1 MKQRLARIFGLA
13 LFVVALTACPAMI
26 GSERGAFDRTL
37 KVSGPVDLDV
47 QTGSGSVTVRTG
59 GTDTVVVRG
68 DIRVNGGDA
77 LAKVHKLEAN
87 PPIDQTGNSIRI
99 GRISDP
105 ELRRN
110 VSISY
115 EITVPP
121 QTQLRSH
128 TGSGNQNVDG
138 IKGPVEAETGSGG
151 VTIANIGGEVRTHTG
166 SGNIELDNIQG
177 AARAEAGSGSIRANK
192 IGGPFDGHTG
202 SGRITLAQAAQ
213 GDVRAEAGSGSIELE
228 GVKGGLRAGTG
239 SGNLTVAGEPTAAW
253 DVHTGSGSVTL
264 RLPQQVAFDLYAHTG
279 SGSINSDHPVTIQG
293 STNRHELRGKVRGGG
308 VPVEVRTGSGN
319 IKIE

>member
-1 MKQRLARIFGLA
+1 MTQRMGRIVTLA
-13 LFVVALTACPAMI
+13 LLVIGLTACPAMI
-26 GSERGAFDRTL
+26 GSERGSFDRTL
-37 KVSGPVDLDV
+37 KVSGAVDLDV

-59 GTDTVVVRG
+59 ATDTVQVRG
-68 DIRVNGGDA
+68 DIRVNGEDA
-77 LAKVHKLEAN
+77 LGKVHKLEAN
-87 PPIDQTGNSIRI
+87 PPIEQSGNTIRI

-115 EITVPP
+115 DITVP
-121 QTQLRSH
+121 QETRLHSH
-128 TGSGNQNVDG
+128 TGSGNQDVAG
-138 IKGPVEAETGSGG
+138 IKGPVDVETGSGG
-151 VTIANIGGEVRTHTG
+151 VTVANIGGEVRAHTG

-177 AARAEAGSGSIRANK
+177 FAQAEAGSGSIRANR
-192 IGGPFDGHTG
+192 IAGAFNGHTG
-202 SGRITLAQAAQ
+202 SGRITLFQAAQ
-213 GDVRAEAGSGSIELE
+213 GDVRAEAGSGSIELD

-239 SGNLTVAGEPTAAW
+239 SGNLTVTGEPTSAW

-293 STNRHELRGKVRGGG
+293 AMGRHELRGKVRGGG
-308 VPVEVRTGSGN
+308 VAVEVRTGSGN
-319 IKIE
+319 IRIE